1 MQSATSPPS
10 PTASQASQNRDVFRF
25 TDLAGELRN
34 RIYECVLEDL
44 TTTPDNPIGINACKV
59 NQRTS
64 ARRKTL
70 ASCRLGDVSRT
81 VRNEFAPMLRAALQH
96 FSICI
101 CRAADETGR
110 ASDDQSRDPARG
122 MLEPL
127 RGRVQH
133 LTLDKHG
140 GAIYT
145 RMQEMRH
152 LGTALMFLR
161 FKGQFKVVA
170 TETYAESIQRA
181 LSIYETMSEGVAL
194 IESGRVFALVQQ
206 TLLYYFTMQQ
216 ASMPF
221 SVDYT
226 IVEKTFLLDFSLWS
240 T

>member
-1 MQSATSPPS
+1 MQSATSSPS
-10 PTASQASQNRDVFRF
+10 QTASQASQNRDIFRF
-25 TDLAGELRN
+25 TALAGELRN

-64 ARRKTL
+64 ARRKNL

-81 VRNEFAPMLRAALQH
+81 VREEFAPMLRAALQH
-96 FSICI
+96 FSICT
-101 CRAADETGR
+101 C
-110 ASDDQSRDPARG
+110 PRG

-127 RGRVQH
+127 RGRVQY

-152 LGTALMFLR
+152 LGSALMFLR

-194 IESGRVFALVQQ
+194 IESGRAFALIQQ

-216 ASMPF
+216 ASMP
-221 SVDYT
+221 SPVDYT

>member
-1 MQSATSPPS
+1 MQSATSSPS
-10 PTASQASQNRDVFRF
+10 QTASQASQNRDISGSRPSPASCA
-25 TDLAGELRN
+25 TGS
-34 RIYECVLEDL
+34 
-44 TTTPDNPIGINACKV
+44 TM

-64 ARRKTL
+64 ARRKNL

-81 VRNEFAPMLRAALQH
+81 VREEFAPMLRAALQH
-96 FSICI
+96 FSICT

-127 RGRVQH
+127 RGRVQY

-152 LGTALMFLR
+152 LGSALMFLR

-194 IESGRVFALVQQ
+194 IESGRAFALIQQ
-206 TLLYYFTMQQ
+206 TLLYSSLHALFRRLYHRGED
-216 ASMPF
+216 
-221 SVDYT
+221 V
-226 IVEKTFLLDFSLWS
+226 LLDFSLWS